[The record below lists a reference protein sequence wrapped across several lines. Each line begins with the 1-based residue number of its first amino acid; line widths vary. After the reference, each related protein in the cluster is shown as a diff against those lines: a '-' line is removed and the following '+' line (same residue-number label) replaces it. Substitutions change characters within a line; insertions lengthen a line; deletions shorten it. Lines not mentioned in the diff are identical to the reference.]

1 MLHDRALVLDGDR
14 IAETLPAS
22 EAPLGARTIDL
33 SERTVL
39 PGLIDCH
46 AHLIGEMDE
55 GQGYAYLVNR
65 SSAQEALTGVTNAL
79 ATLRGGV
86 TTVRDVGTFHAF
98 VDLALRRAVLKEEDV
113 TERVPAPEHG
123 NVQLVADREEL
134 GPELADLV
142 ERTLE
147 VPLLDLVGRRPGSDT
162 RGTS

>member
-1 MLHDRALVLDGDR
+1 MLRRCLRPIRSSCSRA
-14 IAETLPAS
+14 ASWMSWPATCS
-22 EAPLGARTIDL
+22 AIGRSFSTVTGSGRSSGLRGASGARTIDL

-79 ATLRGGV
+79 ATLLGGV

-98 VDLALRRAVLKEEDV
+98 VDLALREAIEDG
-113 TERVPAPEHG
+113 RLA
-123 NVQLVADREEL
+123 
-134 GPELADLV
+134 GP
-142 ERTLE
+142 
-147 VPLLDLVGRRPGSDT
+147 G
-162 RGTS
+162 